1 MMSCNPSRQA
11 RVLII
16 TSLHRQVKLSTG
28 EFSYDD
34 GSRAEMGRLMDTGS
48 EYERPAFG
56 GQYTPVN
63 NGGAPYSTPA
73 YPSSSYA
80 SDPNA
85 LGPYSGGYTG
95 SGRTYNPPPGP
106 PPSRFA
112 PNSSDEASHQN
123 YDNRSTESFS
133 MQEMPPRTVP
143 YSIP

>member
-1 MMSCNPSRQA
+1 MSCTIPMQGI
-11 RVLII
+11 VMII
-16 TSLHRQVKLSTG
+16 TLPYRQVKLSTSD
-28 EFSYDD
+28 FSYDD
-34 GSRAEMGRLMDTGS
+34 ESRTEMGRLMETGS

-80 SDPNA
+80 PDPNA

-95 SGRTYNPPPGP
+95 SVRTYNPPPGP
-106 PPSRFA
+106 PQSRFA

-123 YDNRSTESFS
+123 YDNRSTDSFN